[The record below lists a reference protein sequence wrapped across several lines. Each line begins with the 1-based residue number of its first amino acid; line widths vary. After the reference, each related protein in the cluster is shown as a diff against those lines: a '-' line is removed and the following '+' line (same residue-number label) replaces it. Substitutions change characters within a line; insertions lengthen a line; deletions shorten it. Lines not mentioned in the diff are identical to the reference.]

1 MIENMNFELI
11 RTQIVDEINSKVSYY
26 RHKKT
31 GAEVISVENDDENK
45 VFGITFRT
53 PPSDSTGLPHIM
65 EHSVLCGSRK
75 YPVKEPFVELM
86 KGSLNTF
93 LNAFTYPD
101 KTCYPVAS
109 TNLKDFYNLVDV
121 YLDSVFYP
129 LITPYT
135 LMQEGWHY
143 ELEDKNKEMIFKG
156 VVFNEMKGAYS
167 SPDDILGDESQ
178 RALFPETPYGYQSG
192 GDPEVIPNLTYE
204 QFKLF
209 HQLYYHPSNARIF
222 FYGDDDPKKRLDI
235 LEEYLKDFNFQD
247 VNSEIPLQKAF
258 NHPVRKVVPYDSGES
273 GQEAKAYLKVNWMLS
288 EGDNSELVMGLS
300 ILSHVLLGTP
310 ASPLRKI
317 LIESGLGEDLV
328 GNGLE
333 EEFRQLAFSTGLRG
347 VDIENID
354 AVESLILQSL
364 KDIVSQGIDPK
375 TIEASINTVEFVL
388 RENNT
393 GSFPRGLLIMLRA
406 LSTWLYDRDPI
417 SPLQFQEPLN
427 TIKQKIEKNNRYF
440 ENLIQE
446 YLLENNHRVTLIL
459 TPDMELG
466 KKRSENETTRLLT
479 FRNTLSE
486 HEIKKIIENSLEL
499 RKRQDTPDLPEALE
513 SIPVLKRSDIDNKS
527 RVLPN
532 EVIPTDHG
540 TLLFHDLF
548 TSDILYLDIGFS
560 MKELSPEQLPFMRL
574 FSRSLLEMGTQK
586 EDFVSFIQRI
596 GRETGGIRHSLYT
609 SDQLGK
615 KDAAA
620 FLFLRSKAMIGQTG
634 SLLDILSDIL
644 LFGRFDD
651 KERFRQIVLEEK
663 SSLEAGLIPSGHRV
677 VNNRLRSMLSESAW
691 ATEQMSGIDYLFF
704 IRNLADK
711 IDSNWEN
718 IRTTMEEIRKSLF
731 SQENLVG
738 NVTIDQSNWQNIS
751 TRIKLF
757 IQSLPLIAVKN
768 SNWNFQEVKQN
779 EGLTIP
785 SQVNFVGMGA
795 NIYNLGYQHHG
806 SINVITQYLKSTWLW
821 EKVRVSGGAYGGFC
835 AFDRLSGIFTF
846 LSYRDPNLLKT
857 LDTFKETSKFLKS
870 LEINESELNKS
881 IIGAIGEIDSYQLP
895 DAKGYSAMLRHLL
908 DISDQE
914 RQNIRDQ
921 LLSTSTKNFIEFA
934 EVLEKLNQESNIVIL
949 GSGNS
954 IQNANKENG
963 EFLKISQI
971 L

>member
-1 MIENMNFELI
+1 MKENMNFELI
-11 RTQIVDEINSKVSYY
+11 RSQIVDEINSRINYY

-53 PPSDSTGLPHIM
+53 PPTDSTGLPHIM

-129 LITPYT
+129 LLTPYT

-143 ELEDKNKEMIFKG
+143 EVEDKNKEMIYKG

-178 RALFPETPYGYQSG
+178 RALFPGTPYGYQSG
-192 GDPEVIPNLTYE
+192 GDPEVIPDLTYE

-209 HQLYYHPSNARIF
+209 HQLYYHPSNSRIF
-222 FYGDDDPKKRLDI
+222 FYGDDNPEKRLEI
-235 LEEYLKDFNFQD
+235 LDEYLKDFNFQD

-273 GQEAKAYLKVNWMLS
+273 GKDAKAYIRMNWMLS
-288 EGDNSELVMGLS
+288 EGNDSELVMGLS

-333 EEFRQLAFSTGLRG
+333 EEYRQLVFSTGLRG
-347 VDIENID
+347 VEIEKID
-354 AVESLILQSL
+354 AVEELILQSL
-364 KDIVSQGIDPK
+364 KDIAARGIDLK
-375 TIEASINTVEFVL
+375 TIEASINTVEFIL

-393 GSFPRGLLIMLRA
+393 GSFPRGLLIMLRS

-427 TIKQKIEKNNRYF
+427 AIKRKIVENSRYF
-440 ENLIQE
+440 ENLIQTN
-446 YLLENNHRVTLIL
+446 LLENNHRVTLIL
-459 TPDMELG
+459 TPDIELG
-466 KKRSENETTRLLT
+466 KKRIAKEASRLLT
-479 FRNTLSE
+479 TRKSLSE
-486 HEIKKIIENSLEL
+486 TEIEKLIEDSLEL
-499 RKRQDTPDLPEALE
+499 KKRQDTPDSPEALDA
-513 SIPVLKRSDIDNKS
+513 IPMLKRSDIDEKS

-560 MKELSPEQLPFMRL
+560 LKNLAVKQLPFMRL

-586 EDFVSFIQRI
+586 EDFVSLIQRI

-620 FLFLRSKAMIGQTG
+620 YLFLRSKAMVGQTG
-634 SLLDILSDIL
+634 SLLDILQDIL
-644 LFGRFDD
+644 LSGRFDD

-663 SSLEAGLIPSGHRV
+663 SGLEAGLIPSGHRV
-677 VNNRLRSMLSESAW
+677 VNNRLRSKLSESAW
-691 ATEQMSGIDYLFF
+691 ASEQMSGIDYLFF
-704 IRNLADK
+704 IRNLADN
-711 IDSNWEN
+711 IDSDWEN
-718 IRTTMEEIRKSLF
+718 IQKTMESIRRSLF
-731 SQENLVG
+731 SQENMVG
-738 NVTIDQSNWQNIS
+738 NVTINQSNWQNIS
-751 TRIKLF
+751 IQIKQF
-757 IQSLPLIAVKN
+757 FQSLPLITAN
-768 SNWNFQEVKQN
+768 NINWNFHEEKQN

-795 NIYNLGYQHHG
+795 NIYDLGYQQHG
-806 SINVITQYLKSTWLW
+806 SINVIVQYLKSTWLW

-846 LSYRDPNLLKT
+846 LSYRDPNLLRT
-857 LDTFKETSKFLKS
+857 LETFKETSNFLKS
-870 LEINESELNKS
+870 LKINESELNKS

-895 DAKGYSAMLRHLL
+895 DAKGFTAMLRYLL
-908 DISDQE
+908 NISDEE
-914 RQNIRDQ
+914 RQTIRDQ
-921 LLSTSTKNFIEFA
+921 LLSTSSQNFKEFA
-934 EVLEKLNQESNIVIL
+934 EVLERLNQESNIVIL

-954 IQNANKENG
+954 IQNANAENG
-963 EFLKISQI
+963 EFLKISQV